1 MSIKNRSKPLTQT
14 SPRKTT
20 NENLHTPVCRSRS
33 IDSMSANE
41 QVIESNSSGGGG
53 GGDDKPQSTVTF
65 AKTFR
70 TLRKRISRTSNSNKQ
85 ETRRRSQQIDNL
97 AKSGGDDSGASSTG
111 EEGTQFVFTDIPT
124 SNSDLT
130 TIESSTAKS
139 LKVHRSLPSEKTP
152 AIITSPPPPSSDSNE
167 KNYERESS
175 SENSNLSKTWSGPTF
190 TGAQLRGTCSLEY
203 TEHMKDKSHKR
214 KAHMIDLRKDDVQ
227 QQIQQLSPNT
237 ITSTSKTSISTAFTS
252 YHSHTLTLFDNK
264 GALT

>member
-14 SPRKTT
+14 SPRKTN

-41 QVIESNSSGGGG
+41 QVIESNSSGG

-85 ETRRRSQQIDNL
+85 EARRRSQQIDNVG
-97 AKSGGDDSGASSTG
+97 KSGGDDSGASSTG
-111 EEGTQFVFTDIPT
+111 EEGTQLVFTDIPT

-130 TIESSTAKS
+130 ATESSTAKL

-152 AIITSPPPPSSDSNE
+152 AIITSPPPPPPSSDSNE
-167 KNYERESS
+167 KNYESESS
-175 SENSNLSKTWSGPTF
+175 YENSNLSKTWSGPTF

-227 QQIQQLSPNT
+227 QQTQQLSPNT

-252 YHSHTLTLFDNK
+252 YHSYTLTLFDNK